1 VSKKA
6 AAKPE
11 KAADPAP
18 EGSANVVEA
27 GDGVV
32 APPKRRLGG
41 LLPVIKAIAFVAVL
55 VVVEVVAASMF
66 VPSAQDTERLAKQY
80 VAASQGQTDPTGA
93 ETAAHGGESKAV
105 GETEEVELG
114 TFNVTHFNPAA
125 NATLSIDFEL
135 FGSVLASD
143 EKEFHT
149 LLEKNK
155 VRVREQI
162 IMTLHAADAKDL
174 SDAGLGLL
182 KRQILEKTNRALGQP
197 LLKEVL
203 FSKFNF
209 VER

>member
-1 VSKKA
+1 MSKKA

-11 KAADPAP
+11 KANDPAP
-18 EGSANVVEA
+18 ESAAHATEA
-27 GDGVV
+27 GDAAA

-41 LLPVIKAIAFVAVL
+41 LLPVIKAIAFVSVL

-80 VAASQGQTDPTGA
+80 VAAAQGQTAAA
-93 ETAAHGGESKAV
+93 EESTTSGEKKEQ
-105 GETEEVELG
+105 GEVDEVELG

-135 FGSVLASD
+135 FGAVLASD

>member
-1 VSKKA
+1 MSKKA

-11 KAADPAP
+11 KANDPAP
-18 EGSANVVEA
+18 ESAAHAEA
-27 GDGVV
+27 GDAAA

-41 LLPVIKAIAFVAVL
+41 LLPVIKAIAFVSVL

-80 VAASQGQTDPTGA
+80 VAATQGQTAAA
-93 ETAAHGGESKAV
+93 EESTTSGEKKEQ
-105 GETEEVELG
+105 GEVDEVELG

-135 FGSVLASD
+135 FGAVLASD

>member
-1 VSKKA
+1 MCPSSWSSRSWPRRCSFRRLRIPNGSPSSTSPPRKDKPLPP
-6 AAKPE
+6 AAKSTT
-11 KAADPAP
+11 A
-18 EGSANVVEA
+18 GREA
-27 GDGVV
+27 RQQG
-32 APPKRRLGG
+32 
-41 LLPVIKAIAFVAVL
+41 
-55 VVVEVVAASMF
+55 EVN
-66 VPSAQDTERLAKQY
+66 
-80 VAASQGQTDPTGA
+80 
-93 ETAAHGGESKAV
+93 
-105 GETEEVELG
+105 EVELG
-114 TFNVTHFNPAA
+114 TFNVTHFNPTA

-135 FGSVLASD
+135 FGAVLASD

-149 LLEKNK
+149 LFEKNK

>member
-1 VSKKA
+1 MSDKKA
-6 AAKPE
+6 AKPS
-11 KAADPAP
+11 KANDPTPVVAP
-18 EGSANVVEA
+18 LA
-27 GDGVV
+27 GEPGDAAA
-32 APPKRRLGG
+32 APPKRRLAGI
-41 LLPVIKAIAFVAVL
+41 LPLVKAVAFVSIL

-66 VPSAQDTERLAKQY
+66 VPSAQETERLAKQY
-80 VAASQGQTDPTGA
+80 VAATQGQTASAEQSTTTG
-93 ETAAHGGESKAV
+93 EKKEQGEV
-105 GETEEVELG
+105 DEVELG

-135 FGSVLASD
+135 FGAVLASD

-149 LLEKNK
+149 LFEKNK